1 MQVSYSPLIKDNVG
15 NFSAVRELAGDF
27 SFAGEHMLAQITQ
40 KIQTLERIL
49 GMLLPSY
56 EIPIGGSPPL
66 RVEPIINS
74 IICSYFTMPPTSEP
88 NQLSVLYYF
97 RTQRSQ
103 HTQLEVPWDSLSRS
117 QQLAVGNI
125 ASWVKNKSWEHLAN
139 KIREVSGQSN
149 LTSRPHKVFISYK
162 RNSKSEEVAEVVAH
176 RLSQQGM
183 NVWFDKWEVMAGD
196 SVPGRIGEGFKDSD
210 ACLIFMSREYSG
222 SNWCTKEMNTALTKA
237 INEHLTIIPSLIEPC
252 DVPELLKDIK
262 RVDFIEPTASEFE
275 KKLAEVTDAIYK
287 VDLNPY
293 R

>member
-1 MQVSYSPLIKDNVG
+1 M
-15 NFSAVRELAGDF
+15 
-27 SFAGEHMLAQITQ
+27 
-40 KIQTLERIL
+40 
-49 GMLLPSY
+49 
-56 EIPIGGSPPL
+56 
-66 RVEPIINS
+66 
-74 IICSYFTMPPTSEP
+74 
-88 NQLSVLYYF
+88 
-97 RTQRSQ
+97 
-103 HTQLEVPWDSLSRS
+103 
-117 QQLAVGNI
+117 
-125 ASWVKNKSWEHLAN
+125 
-139 KIREVSGQSN
+139 
-149 LTSRPHKVFISYK
+149 
-162 RNSKSEEVAEVVAH
+162 AH